1 MRIVGIVLIILGAI
15 GLIWGGITYTKRRD
29 TINVGP
35 LSATVQQKETFPISP
50 VAGGVA
56 LLIGIGLVAAGG
68 RRRA

>member
-35 LSATVQQKETFPISP
+35 IKGLRTAQDLADDDEG
-50 VAGGVA
+50 AGA
-56 LLIGIGLVAAGG
+56 
-68 RRRA
+68 